1 MLEVHGVSVEF
12 DGFRAVDGVSLAVP
26 AASIVGIAGTNGAGK
41 STLFGA
47 IAGQVKVTGGSLA
60 FGGRDITRMPSHRR
74 ARLGLAR
81 TFQVPRE
88 FGRLSVLENLLV
100 AAPNDAHETLVGAW
114 FGRAAARRADG
125 ALMARADE
133 TLALVG
139 LGAVRDQPAAG
150 LSGGQKKL
158 LELGRA
164 LMGTPRC
171 ILLDEPFA
179 GVNPV
184 LIDQLIGVLRAIH
197 ARGISLVVI
206 EHHLQAL
213 KSLVQTLLVMD
224 QGQVIA
230 TGAPDAVL
238 QDERV
243 QSAYMGGVV

>member
-1 MLEVHGVSVEF
+1 MLEVRDIHVEF
-12 DGFRAVDGVSLAVP
+12 DGFRAVDGVSLVVP
-26 AASIVGIAGTNGAGK
+26 DAAIVGIAGTNGAGK

-47 IAGQVKVTGGSLA
+47 IAGQVLVAGGALA
-60 FGGRDITRMPSHRR
+60 FGGRDITRMPTHRR

-100 AAPNDAHETLVGAW
+100 AAPNDAHETLFGAW
-114 FGRAAARRADG
+114 LGRTAARRADA
-125 ALMARADE
+125 ALVARADE

-139 LGAVRDQPAAG
+139 LTAVRDQPAKG

-164 LMGTPRC
+164 LMGAPRC

-184 LIDQLIGVLRAIH
+184 LIEQLIVVLRAIH
-197 ARGISLVVI
+197 ARDIALVVI

-213 KSLVQTLLVMD
+213 KSLVQTLVVMD
-224 QGQVIA
+224 QGRVIA
-230 TGAPDAVL
+230 EGAPGAVL
-238 QDERV
+238 DDARV